1 MDRPSEGQRTTAG
14 AGDPRS
20 EEVCERVSAASQPTR
35 QLTSTAP
42 RTSKEHHAM
51 ARESAEATIG
61 LSRRLGSA
69 HGATR
74 VSASANRHSRYP
86 PCHLIRIRHAH
97 ESVILINANTAHSN
111 IGAVACNA
119 RHSARSAQIS
129 ATLDVVISNS
139 AATTLRVYKEFAF
152 LLRTR

>member
-1 MDRPSEGQRTTAG
+1 MPGEDRMDRPSEEQRMTAD

-20 EEVCERVSAASQPTR
+20 EEVCERVSAASRSTR

-42 RTSKEHHAM
+42 RTTKEHHAM

-61 LSRRLGSA
+61 LSRRLGSV

-74 VSASANRHSRYP
+74 ISTSANRHSRYP
-86 PCHLIRIRHAH
+86 SCQLIRTHHAH
-97 ESVILINANTAHSN
+97 KSVILINANTAHSN

-119 RHSARSAQIS
+119 RHSTRPAQNLRHTRRRHRQQRSHHAQNI
-129 ATLDVVISNS
+129 
-139 AATTLRVYKEFAF
+139 
-152 LLRTR
+152 